1 MILRDFLKS
10 SVSPFVPKQKDILSD
25 VLLFWVPPPK
35 RAAPPFGIRM
45 LGGGKAAPKPRFCL
59 RQNAC
64 TPQKRRGPEG
74 PLGEQGLMQKI
85 SILTVPS
92 KKKDTTYVVSF
103 FLGSAGRW
111 PAPPFGISNA
121 RRKRTLPLPRSC
133 LRQKRH
139 PPAPLL
145 LHALPRPG
153 PWQTQFED
161 PLLRSLVNEKISCVP
176 SGP

>member
-1 MILRDFLKS
+1 MLGVRVPS
-10 SVSPFVPKQKDILSD
+10 GVPKQKDILSD

-45 LGGGKAAPKPRFCL
+45 LGGGKAAPKPRFWPAAKTL
-59 RQNAC
+59 VRRKSAAG
-64 TPQKRRGPEG
+64 QKAGRAAF
-74 PLGEQGLMQKI
+74 LLTTLKLKI
-85 SILTVPS
+85 SILTAPS

-103 FLGSAGRW
+103 FLASAGRW

-121 RRKRTLPLPRSC
+121 RLKRTLPLPRSC